1 MINAGF
7 YKNSELIIDIS
18 TFLAAGAFSC
28 ASQGIG
34 LIEPTGI
41 GALLTS
47 GVSALAIAGA
57 KKILPENSKALV
69 QIGAAVAATALASF
83 SLPLTIS
90 AFRTDA
96 LLTLSLKT
104 ALTLFSTNLMMKTAS
119 YALATL
125 LHPQSNKTT
134 QDQNAP
140 KSTHAILRQP
150 VLISKLERTVEHP
163 LKEFQRQKSAEITS
177 TEKQQ
182 SPSSSTYNWK
192 LAGVA
197 IFLALAIGTGYI
209 ATNIFTTA
217 PITTAVKKNCTDLI
231 DLGLGIVKEKFAL
244 PDWVRLAHV
253 PPFAEVKNSSAL
265 ILSEAPSTSS
275 PINKIDV
282 IGFGI
287 LTLYTICY
295 VFKQKGKRGPSL
307 IIEEEPKKTKVEDQG
322 IDLEAFQREVNEKC
336 PDVDYDTAKRLALKG
351 MHLRDK
357 VEAINPELLKA
368 CCRLWYP
375 NIAENAV
382 STEPSVNHDDADETP
397 PPPPPRSPEPTP
409 PPSPRLIPPP
419 PPPRSPEPTP
429 PPSPRLIL
437 PPPPPPPGPG
447 TSPPPPPQDEKNG
460 AAEKNRPS
468 LLSEIEKGK
477 ALKKVAQQDIRTTA
491 QRLEELQENEKNSN
505 PIFGAIQGR
514 RGAIYGNEPENED
527 SDSEDW

>member
-28 ASQGIG
+28 ARQGIG

-57 KKILPENSKALV
+57 KKILPENSKILV

-83 SLPLTIS
+83 SLPLTFS

-96 LLTLSLKT
+96 FLTLSLET

-163 LKEFQRQKSAEITS
+163 LKEFQSQKSAEITS
-177 TEKQQ
+177 TAKQQ
-182 SPSSSTYNWK
+182 SPSTSTYNWK
-192 LAGVA
+192 LAGIA

-244 PDWVRLAHV
+244 PEWVRLAHV
-253 PPFAEVKNSSAL
+253 PPFANVKNSSAL
-265 ILSEAPSTSS
+265 ILSEAPSTPS

-307 IIEEEPKKTKVEDQG
+307 IIDEEPKKAKVEDQG

-336 PDVDYDTAKRLALKG
+336 PDVDYDTAKKLALKG

-375 NIAENAV
+375 NLSENAV
-382 STEPSVNHDDADETP
+382 ATESPVKQDDADETP
-397 PPPPPRSPEPTP
+397 PPPPPPPRSPEPSP
-409 PPSPRLIPPP
+409 PPSPRLIQPPP
-419 PPPRSPEPTP
+419 P
-429 PPSPRLIL
+429 
-437 PPPPPPPGPG
+437 PPPPPPPGPE
-447 TSPPPPPQDEKNG
+447 TSPPPPPRDEKNG
-460 AAEKNRPS
+460 AAEKNSFS

-477 ALKKVAQQDIRTTA
+477 ALKKVDLQDIRTTA

-505 PIFGAIQGR
+505 PIFGAIQRR
-514 RGAIYGNEPENED
+514 RGAIKGNEPKNED
-527 SDSEDW
+527 SDNEDW